1 MNCKKSKIYKKWRQT
16 SIKHYFLA
24 TNFSKSK
31 IYCEDCRRKFES
43 RYHLKYHLST
53 TAPCRN
59 PYIEPS
65 KDRPYTSLQNMSD
78 EVLYLISDFLLL
90 KDLVSFIEALPRL
103 LICHGMKTLWIERMD
118 RRHPRFTSRK
128 MYTSV
133 HWLIANERKLLSIDH
148 FIYTR
153 SQGNDFDDNVNLE
166 EYHRLFK
173 RDARSRSRSS
183 TCRHARIWYLQGYL
197 NKWSRAMSR
206 AINEP
211 GPLKTSIL
219 F

>member
-1 MNCKKSKIYKKWRQT
+1 M
-16 SIKHYFLA
+16 SIKDYFFA
-24 TNFSKSK
+24 TNFSNSK
-31 IYCEDCRRKFES
+31 IYCEYCRRKFES

-65 KDRPYTSLQNMSD
+65 EDRPYTSLQNMSD

-133 HWLIANERKLLSIDH
+133 QWLRANEKKLSSIDY

-153 SQGNDFDDNVNLE
+153 SQGNYPDGKVDSE
-166 EYHRLFK
+166 EYYRLFK
-173 RDARSRSRSS
+173 RDARSSS
-183 TCRHARIWYLQGYL
+183 TSIRCRHARIWYLQGYL
-197 NKWSRAMSR
+197 NKWSLEMSR
-206 AINEP
+206 AINQKWIN
-211 GPLKTSIL
+211 L
-219 F
+219 